1 MSGASTP
8 KQASLPDGAAPA
20 VTHSLFDNLQGLVFG
35 VVMVSFGISLLK
47 ALGLITGQAAGIAFL
62 ISYETGFDFSLVFL
76 IVNLPFYVLAFM
88 RLSLGFTLRS
98 LACVVA
104 ISALTG
110 IAPQLFRYE
119 HVEPFSGAIVAGFCI
134 GIGLI
139 GLFRHGA
146 SGGGVGILA
155 YYVQERTG
163 FRAGWLQF
171 ALDAVLF
178 GTAAFLL
185 DGKAVLVSMVGA
197 AALNL
202 FVAFNH
208 RRDWYIAR

>member
-1 MSGASTP
+1 MPLESEFTADGNPLRVSHSG
-8 KQASLPDGAAPA
+8 
-20 VTHSLFDNLQGLVFG
+20 N
-35 VVMVSFGISLLK
+35 
-47 ALGLITGQAAGIAFL
+47 
-62 ISYETGFDFSLVFL
+62 
-76 IVNLPFYVLAFM
+76 
-88 RLSLGFTLRS
+88 R
-98 LACVVA
+98 
-104 ISALTG
+104 
-110 IAPQLFRYE
+110 
-119 HVEPFSGAIVAGFCI
+119 
-134 GIGLI
+134 
-139 GLFRHGA
+139 
-146 SGGGVGILA
+146 